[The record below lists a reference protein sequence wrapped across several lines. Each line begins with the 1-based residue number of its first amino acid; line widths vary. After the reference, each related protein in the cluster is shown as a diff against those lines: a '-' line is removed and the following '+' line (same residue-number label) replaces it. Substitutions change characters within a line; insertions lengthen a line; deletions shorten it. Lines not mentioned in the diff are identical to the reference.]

1 MNGFS
6 IRIRAA
12 GTVVTAVLLAGTAA
26 GAVLLAPESASA
38 QDWRT
43 VTTSR
48 QLAGEREVNVEV
60 SYGAG
65 RFQLR
70 PVDEGTALY
79 RMRLRYDEETFQP
92 ISEYRNGRLKLG
104 IEGTGR
110 RLSLRRDQSGEL
122 DVSLTRSVPM
132 DLKLEFGAVRANLDL
147 GGLSIRSLHLST
159 GASEALIE
167 VSSPNPLRASRA
179 KFEVGAASFT
189 ARGLGNLN
197 AENIELAAGV
207 GDVKLDFSGEWR
219 NDSHVKVGMGL
230 GSLELTFTRDI
241 GVKIVRSTLLTSFDS
256 QELIRRGDAYYSEN
270 WESADR
276 RITVEVEAAFGS
288 ITVAWT
294 GRR

>member
-1 MNGFS
+1 
-6 IRIRAA
+6 
-12 GTVVTAVLLAGTAA
+12 
-26 GAVLLAPESASA
+26 
-38 QDWRT
+38 
-43 VTTSR
+43 
-48 QLAGEREVNVEV
+48 
-60 SYGAG
+60 
-65 RFQLR
+65 
-70 PVDEGTALY
+70 
-79 RMRLRYDEETFQP
+79 
-92 ISEYRNGRLKLG
+92 LKLG

-230 GSLELTFTRDI
+230 GSLELTFPRDI